1 MSKVSDSFIEQI
13 FQRKKNASYG
23 FFDKN
28 KAEAFVEELYQ
39 LLFLPQHINMEETL
53 RNNFEELQN
62 KLFELIKN
70 TTDDKLFAERQVEVL
85 FDALPEIY
93 DRLILDAESILEFDP
108 ATESLEEILL
118 AYPGFFATYVYRVSH
133 QLWRQKIRTLPRILS
148 EYGHSKTG
156 IDIHP
161 GAVIGE
167 HFFIDHG
174 TGIVIGETS
183 VIGNHVK
190 IYQGVTL
197 GALNVSKDKANQ
209 QRQPNIEYN
218 VIIYSGAT
226 ILGGETTIGRD
237 SIIGGNVWITQDVPS
252 NSLVYNKSEIRIK
265 DNNPL
270 PESLTFVI

>member
-70 TTDDKLFAERQVEVL
+70 TTDDKLFAKRQVEVL

-118 AYPGFFATYVYRVSH
+118 AYPGFFATYVYRISH

-209 QRQPNIEYN
+209 KRHPNIEDN

>member
-70 TTDDKLFAERQVEVL
+70 TTDDKLFAKRQVEVL

-118 AYPGFFATYVYRVSH
+118 AYPGFFATYVYRISH

-167 HFFIDHG
+167 HF
-174 TGIVIGETS
+174 S
-183 VIGNHVK
+183 
-190 IYQGVTL
+190 
-197 GALNVSKDKANQ
+197 
-209 QRQPNIEYN
+209 
-218 VIIYSGAT
+218 
-226 ILGGETTIGRD
+226 
-237 SIIGGNVWITQDVPS
+237 
-252 NSLVYNKSEIRIK
+252 
-265 DNNPL
+265 
-270 PESLTFVI
+270 